1 MTTRGDSLLRK
12 NKQNWQKRLNK
23 NHNDNLKS
31 VYCPKVETLFQE
43 DLLTLSKTR
52 KGLWHW
58 SHKLFPPQPPLELSL
73 TEAPLWVGETQSRG
87 PRSPQLPVKARGIL
101 TAAARSGRFSSPPPP
116 SWSRWVKSRPGTL
129 FSRQTLHIT
138 KAVFPVVFKIPS
150 LSLAFDHFI
159 GMCRSVDLSAFIL
172 PGVG

>member
-1 MTTRGDSLLRK
+1 MGGNSF
-12 NKQNWQKRLNK
+12 WG
-23 NHNDNLKS
+23 
-31 VYCPKVETLFQE
+31 CPSPKAEREKEGPF
-43 DLLTLSKTR
+43 S
-52 KGLWHW
+52 
-58 SHKLFPPQPPLELSL
+58 
-73 TEAPLWVGETQSRG
+73 EAPLNLSQPLLSARWVRLSAPAEAGGSRLPQVRMLK
-87 PRSPQLPVKARGIL
+87 PRMDSNQ
-101 TAAARSGRFSSPPPP
+101 TTSSPPGASFPP
-116 SWSRWVKSRPGTL
+116 AAPRGFTAHTPPP